1 MKRRAFL
8 CCAVLVTA
16 ICQAQSQP
24 GTETGSASAA
34 TRAANATM
42 AAALDWDN
50 TEDFEFATR
59 GFIGTGDGIVRDA
72 DGNPVW
78 DLQQFSFQSADAP
91 APDTVNPSL
100 WRQARLNSINGLFEV
115 ANGIYQ
121 VRGYDLSNLSIIE
134 GETGYIVVD
143 PLITAEVAAAAMEL
157 VYQHLPRKPVVAVI
171 YSHSH
176 ADHFGGVRGIV
187 SDEAVTN
194 GKTQIIASEGFMDFA
209 VSENVLA
216 GNVMTRRA
224 SYMFGSLLPK
234 NPRGGVGV
242 GLGKGISTGRVT
254 LIEPTDIV
262 TQTPEERVIDGV
274 RFVFMN
280 TPFAEAPAELMFYL
294 PDHRAF
300 YAAEEANAT
309 LHNLYTLR
317 GAEVRDALLWS
328 QYLDEALTLI
338 DTDTEVL
345 FGGHHWPR
353 WGYDTIADYL
363 AKHRDTYRYIHDQT
377 LRLANHGFGMTE
389 IAEQLTLPD
398 ELARQWFNRGYY
410 GTVNHNVKAVY
421 NKYLGWFDGNPA
433 GLHPL
438 PPVEVAERY
447 VEFMGGSDALLEKA
461 RQSFADEDYRWVA
474 EVVNHL
480 VFAEPDNRA
489 AKQLQAD
496 TLEQLGYQAESGQ
509 WRNFYLTAARE
520 LRHDVTRAATA
531 RTLSPDLIAALSTD
545 SIFDYLAVRLNG
557 PAAAGKTLD
566 LQFNFTDDASHFAVN
581 VENGVLH
588 HRRGRQNP
596 EANVTL
602 NLGRRGFAG
611 LMLAGTP
618 PAALQSAGLLD
629 IEGDAEVLTELLSL
643 LDSFEFWFNIV
654 TPPQSAPNVPTV
666 GQ

>member
-1 MKRRAFL
+1 MIRPAFT
-8 CCAVLVTA
+8 CCFLLVTGL
-16 ICQAQSQP
+16 CHAQSRP
-24 GTETGSASAA
+24 GIDTNSASAA
-34 TRAANATM
+34 TRASNQAM
-42 AAALDWDN
+42 SRSLDWAN

-59 GFIGTGDGIVRDA
+59 GFIHAGGGIVRDSDDNA
-72 DGNPVW
+72 VW
-78 DLQQFSFQSADAP
+78 DIRQFSFQAPDSA

-100 WRQARLNSINGLFEV
+100 WRQARLNSIHGLFKV
-115 ANGIYQ
+115 TDGVYQ

-134 GETGYIVVD
+134 GDTGYIVVD

-157 VYQHLPRKPVVAVI
+157 VFEHLPRKPVVAVI

-176 ADHFGGVRGIV
+176 ADHFGGVRGV
-187 SDEAVTN
+187 TSDAAVAS
-194 GKTQIIASEGFMDFA
+194 GETQVIASEGFMDFA
-209 VSENVLA
+209 LSENVLA

-224 SYMFGSLLPK
+224 SYMFGSLLPI

-254 LIEPTDIV
+254 LIEPTDII

-317 GAEVRDALLWS
+317 GAQVRDALLWS
-328 QYLDEALTLI
+328 QYLDAALELI
-338 DTDTEVL
+338 DADTEVL

-353 WGYDTIADYL
+353 WGYDTIANYL
-363 AKHRDTYRYIHDQT
+363 AKHRDAYRYIHDQT
-377 LRLANHGFGMTE
+377 LRLANHGFGMSE

-398 ELARQWFNRGYY
+398 ELASQWFNRGYY
-410 GTVNHNVKAVY
+410 GSVNHNVKAVY

-438 PPVEVAERY
+438 PPVDVARRY
-447 VEFMGGSDALLEKA
+447 VNFMGGGEALLEKA
-461 RQSFADEDYRWVA
+461 RKSYAEADYRWVA

-480 VFAEPDNRA
+480 VFAEPDNA
-489 AKQLQAD
+489 AARQLQAD

-520 LRHDVTRAATA
+520 LRHGVTRTATA
-531 RTLSPDLIAALSTD
+531 RTLSPDLIAGLSNE
-545 SIFDYLAVRLNG
+545 SLFDYLAVRLNG
-557 PAAAGKTLD
+557 PAAAGRTLD
-566 LQFNFTDDASHFAVN
+566 LQVNFTDDDDRFAVN

-588 HRRGRQNP
+588 YRRDRQNARA
-596 EANVTL
+596 EVTL
-602 NLGRRGFAG
+602 NLGRRGFAA
-611 LMLAGTP
+611 LMLADTP
-618 PAALQSAGLLD
+618 AETLQESGLLD
-629 IEGDAEVLTELLSL
+629 IEGDPRVLDEFLGL
-643 LDSFEFWFNIV
+643 LDRFEFWFNIV
-654 TPPQSAPNVPTV
+654 TD
-666 GQ
+666 